1 MATYTLISSNVLA
14 SSAASVTFSAIPAD
28 YTDLVL
34 RVSARTVD
42 ATSYPVDIFLTANSI
57 TGTSYSMTNVEGYSN
72 SAGSQRLTSTA
83 QFQLYYSATS
93 SSMTSNT
100 FASTEIYIPSYTA
113 SQNKPMSAITAS
125 PQNATTNVADAAFAG
140 LFRNTS
146 AITSLNLAGTSSFVS
161 GSSFYLYGISNA

>member
-1 MATYTLISSNVLA
+1 MATYTLISSNVLS
-14 SSAASVTFSAIPAD
+14 SSAASVTFSSIPST

-34 RVSARTVD
+34 RVSARTID
-42 ATSYPVDIFLTANSI
+42 TTTYPVDIFLTANSV
-57 TGTSYSMTNVEGYSN
+57 TGTSYSMTDVEGYAST
-72 SAGSQRLTSTA
+72 AGSQRLTSVA
-83 QFQLYYSATS
+83 SFQLYYSATS
-93 SSMTSNT
+93 TLMTANT

-113 SQNKPMSAITAS
+113 SQNKPMSAVTAS

-161 GSSFYLYGISNA
+161 GSSFYLYGI